1 MQYTLGRA
9 RLLGVGIVLGIV
21 LGVSAAIA
29 IPFPRNAA
37 PTTAPL
43 VNTADSLNTLLAR
56 TNEGVDFLNINSLLS
71 KGRQAYQAENYKEA
85 RQYWTQAI
93 ERARGLEQLGAEVQG
108 LGWLALAE
116 LKLGRFEQA
125 ADALEQGEA
134 IAASLTDG
142 KSLRARLALGRGQLA
157 LAQGRGEAAVESFRA
172 AELFYK
178 SSGDLVGALGAA
190 LNQSQALQ
198 SVGAYR
204 RSLRVLQ
211 NQRARLEKM
220 AVDSPALAAQGQLLL
235 GNNLRQL
242 GQLEDALAALGR
254 SQELADSSS
263 EGALEE
269 GLRDAISLSLGQTH
283 LAIAYQA
290 RTSRDGTLTRSSK
303 KQAIQWLGESVK
315 GARSPD
321 LKARATLALLE
332 AEQFPRTVVN
342 ESDRQLYFR
351 RWLALHPLVEE
362 GPAGRRS
369 VELSLQWVDYG
380 LEHFRGTVLQ
390 QQLQEALVPTLQRLA
405 RQAERLEDL
414 RSQSLVLGT
423 LGELY
428 EQAGQTG
435 DAQTLWRRA
444 LMLGNG
450 ANAPEAT
457 YRWNWLLGRSLAQGD
472 REEALF
478 HYRQGFDSV
487 QQLRKDL
494 VGISETVQFSF
505 RDSVEPVYR
514 ELTALLLQGS
524 PSQGEL
530 GEARQVIEALQL
542 ARLDNFF
549 RQACLDVEPEFL
561 DQTIDRNLDAASV
574 YSVVLDNSVASIVKR
589 PGKDLQ
595 HFTTA
600 IPKETLDDTLRQ
612 LDRSFQ
618 NPALPTQERLALSQQ
633 VYDWLLAPVVPTLEE
648 ANIDTLVMVLDGDLG
663 NIPVAA
669 LYDGDSYVVEKF
681 NLARSPSLQLLPPVA
696 KTNQDLSVSA
706 AGIATEAPSF
716 SQEGLTELP
725 FVGLE
730 LDAIGDRFPGKVLR
744 DDKVTQT
751 ALRSE
756 ILRGRNNIIH
766 IATHAQFSSNAERT
780 FLLTWDQRIGVDELD
795 GLLQPGDQQDAINLL
810 VLSACETASGD
821 PRATLGLTGIAI
833 QAGAR
838 SVLGTLWQVSDAST
852 AELMA
857 RFYDY
862 LQDGLTKA
870 EAISQA
876 QRDLLNDPEF
886 RHPFYWAPYTLVG
899 NWR

>member
-1 MQYTLGRA
+1 M
-9 RLLGVGIVLGIV
+9 
-21 LGVSAAIA
+21 
-29 IPFPRNAA
+29 
-37 PTTAPL
+37 
-43 VNTADSLNTLLAR
+43 
-56 TNEGVDFLNINSLLS
+56 
-71 KGRQAYQAENYKEA
+71 
-85 RQYWTQAI
+85 
-93 ERARGLEQLGAEVQG
+93 
-108 LGWLALAE
+108 
-116 LKLGRFEQA
+116 
-125 ADALEQGEA
+125 
-134 IAASLTDG
+134 
-142 KSLRARLALGRGQLA
+142 RARLALGRGQLA
-157 LAQGRGEAAVESFRA
+157 LAQGRGEDAVESFRA
-172 AELFYK
+172 AEVLYQ

-190 LNQSQALQ
+190 LNQSQGLQ
-198 SVGAYR
+198 GLGSYR

-211 NQRARLEKM
+211 NQRVRLDDL
-220 AVDSPALAAQGQLLL
+220 AADSPALAAQGQLLL
-235 GNNLRQL
+235 GNSLRQL
-242 GQLEDALAALGR
+242 GQLQEALAVLER
-254 SQELADSSS
+254 SQALIQSSDKPV
-263 EGALEE
+263 LEE
-269 GLRDAISLSLGQTH
+269 GIQDAVRLSLGQTH

-290 RTSRDGTLTRSSK
+290 RADRDGALTRSSK
-303 KQAIQWLGESVK
+303 KRAIQLLGQSVEE
-315 GARSPD
+315 ARSPD

-332 AEQFPRTVVN
+332 AEQFPRAVGE
-342 ESDRQLYFR
+342 ESDRQFYFR
-351 RWLALHPLVEE
+351 RWLALNPLVEG

-369 VELSLQWVDYG
+369 VELSLQWVNYG
-380 LEHFRGTVLQ
+380 LEQFQGTVLQ
-390 QQLQEALVPTLQRLA
+390 QQLQEALVPTLQQLA
-405 RQAERLEDL
+405 RQAEQLQDF
-414 RSQSLVLGT
+414 RSQSLVWGT

-428 EQAGQTG
+428 DGAGQNAE
-435 DAQTLWRRA
+435 AQVLWRKS
-444 LMLGNG
+444 LGL
-450 ANAPEAT
+450 ANTANSPEAA
-457 YRWNWLLGRSLAQGD
+457 YRWHRLLGRSLTQGD

-478 HYRQGFDSV
+478 HYRQAFKWV

-494 VGISETVQFSF
+494 VGVSETVQFSF

-514 ELTALLLQGS
+514 ELTALLLQGN

-530 GEARQVIEALQL
+530 GEARSVIEALQL

-561 DQTIDRNLDAASV
+561 DQTIDRTLDAASV
-574 YSVVLDNSVASIVKR
+574 YSIVLDNSVASIVKR
-589 PGKDLQ
+589 PGKGLQ

-600 IPKETLDDTLRQ
+600 VSKETLDDTLRQ
-612 LDRSFQ
+612 LSRSFQ
-618 NPALPTQERLALSQQ
+618 NPALPTRERLALSQQ
-633 VYDWLLAPVVPTLEE
+633 VYQWLLAPVVPTLEA
-648 ANIDTLVMVLDGDLG
+648 ANIDTLVMVLDGELG

-669 LYDGDSYVVEKF
+669 LHDGDAYVVEKF
-681 NLARSPSLQLLPPVA
+681 NLARSPSLQLLPPLA
-696 KTNQDLSVSA
+696 QTNQELSISA
-706 AGIATEAPSF
+706 AGIAAEAPSF
-716 SQEGLTELP
+716 TTEGLSELP

-744 DDKVTQT
+744 DEKVTQT

-795 GLLQPGDQQDAINLL
+795 GLLQPGDRRDAIELL

-838 SVLGTLWQVSDAST
+838 SVLGTLWQVSDVST

-862 LQDGLTKA
+862 LQGGLTKA

>member
-1 MQYTLGRA
+1 M
-9 RLLGVGIVLGIV
+9 
-21 LGVSAAIA
+21 
-29 IPFPRNAA
+29 
-37 PTTAPL
+37 
-43 VNTADSLNTLLAR
+43 LN
-56 TNEGVDFLNINSLLS
+56 S
-71 KGRQAYQAENYKEA
+71 GRQAYQVEDY
-85 RQYWTQAI
+85 Q
-93 ERARGLEQLGAEVQG
+93 RARRYWARAVDVARAMERSMLEGQALS
-108 LGWLALAE
+108 WLALAQ
-116 LKLGRFEQA
+116 LKLGRLDGA
-125 ADALEQGEA
+125 AIALEKGEA
-134 IAASLTDG
+134 IAQSSPDL
-142 KSLRARLALGRGQLA
+142 KSLRSRLALGRGQLN
-157 LAQGRGEAAVESFRA
+157 LAQGRGEDAVESFRA
-172 AELFYK
+172 AESFYK
-178 SSGDLVGALGAA
+178 ASGDLVGALGAA
-190 LNQSQALQ
+190 LNESQALQ
-198 SVGAYR
+198 SLGAYR

-211 NQRARLEKM
+211 NQRSRLEKM
-220 AVDSPALAAQGQLLL
+220 AAESPALAARGQLLL

-242 GQLEDALAALGR
+242 GQLDEALAVLER
-254 SQELADSSS
+254 SQELARSSDEAALK
-263 EGALEE
+263 EGVQ
-269 GLRDAISLSLGQTH
+269 DAISLSLGQTH

-290 RTSRDGTLTRSSK
+290 RTERDGILTRSSK
-303 KQAIQWLGESVK
+303 KRAVQLLEQSLKE
-315 GARSPD
+315 ARSPE
-321 LKARATLALLE
+321 LKVRATLALLE
-332 AEQFPRTVVN
+332 AEQFPRKVLSG
-342 ESDRQLYFR
+342 SDQQLHFR
-351 RWLALHPLVEE
+351 RWLALRLLLDAE
-362 GPAGRRS
+362 PAGRRS
-369 VELSLQWVDYG
+369 VQLTLQWANYG
-380 LEHFRGTVLQ
+380 LDYFQGPGPQRS
-390 QQLQEALVPTLQRLA
+390 LQEALVPTLKRLA
-405 RQAERLEDL
+405 TRTERLQDL

-428 EQAGQTG
+428 DRAGQTEE
-435 DAQTLWRRA
+435 AQTLWRRSLKLA
-444 LMLGNG
+444 NS
-450 ANAPEAT
+450 ANAPEAA
-457 YRWNWLLGRSLAQGD
+457 YQWHWRLGKNLAAAGD
-472 REEALF
+472 RGEALF
-478 HYRQGFDSV
+478 HYRQAFESV
-487 QQLRKDL
+487 QSLRKDL
-494 VGISETVQFSF
+494 VGVSETVQFSF

-514 ELTALLLQGS
+514 ELTALLLRGN

-530 GEARQVIEALQL
+530 DEARSAIEALQL

-561 DQTIDRNLDAASV
+561 DQTIDRQIDAASV
-574 YSVVLDNSVASIVKR
+574 YSIVLDNSVASIVKR

-600 IPKETLDDTLRQ
+600 ISQETLQDTLRQ

-618 NPALPTQERLALSQQ
+618 NPALPTRERLALSRQ
-633 VYDWLLAPVVPTLEE
+633 VYDWLLAPVVPALEE
-648 ANIDTLVMVLDGDLG
+648 ADIDTLVMVLDGDLG

-669 LYDGDSYVVEKF
+669 LYDGESYVVEKF

-696 KTNQDLSVSA
+696 ETNQDLSVSA
-706 AGIATEAPSF
+706 AGIGAEAPSF
-716 SQEGLTELP
+716 ADEGLTELP

-766 IATHAQFSSNAERT
+766 IATHAQFSSNAGRT
-780 FLLTWDQRIGVDELD
+780 FLLTWDQRIGVDDLD
-795 GLLQPGDQQDAINLL
+795 RLLQPGDRRDAIELL

-838 SVLGTLWQVSDAST
+838 SVLGTLWQVSDGST